1 MSRSDSQNRAERVV
15 VRCALPPLLRVEVG
29 ALHLNDD
36 RDFIREGRD
45 GARDPHAVSPDA
57 EWEWDIADLIEY
69 GRQRSRGGT
78 AE

>member
-1 MSRSDSQNRAERVV
+1 MIEVCPSCGQ
-15 VRCALPPLLRVEVG
+15 ALEPLQHVWG
-29 ALHLNDD
+29 AQW
-36 RDFIREGRD
+36 GRH
-45 GARDPHAVSPDA
+45 RPHGVWVASPVPSPDA